1 MRHHKNWFTGSKDQ
15 RLFLKIFSY
24 FLSLLI
30 PIIIIGMATY
40 FYSVDI
46 MKRDFTERIR
56 TNLQNAANTIDVN
69 LEAAQ
74 ETSLDF
80 FNDDMVRMLLM
91 PKEQQSLEVRSEMWR
106 LPKIIQRNENIV
118 SDFTDRLFVFID
130 NKDIYVSGGVNQ
142 FDSFFRN
149 MYKYDKYDA
158 EFWSRRLS
166 STQYIE
172 LLPVSK
178 VSQEGIHD
186 KQVVPI
192 VFMDQINNHTA
203 IMVLNIAVEALAR
216 TLKGS
221 TVFGSTG
228 FLITDANGETLY
240 DTNGFMAEPKVA
252 SLLASDPFSLAGG
265 GQVDFRGGMYEVSYA
280 QSGLFGWHYYSFTPS
295 GEFNRHTFNILSM
308 TFILCIV
315 LVMTGVVF
323 SLIFSFRIY
332 NPIRNIR
339 NIISDQSELLRND
352 EHPAAGKN
360 EFDQIQQGIRR
371 LTDYHLKYKLKY
383 DKHTNDYVESSFLFL
398 LKGHTLNQEEILRD
412 TLATEFGFNRS
423 GFVCCV
429 VHFDLKEAFYQ
440 HIQDTERLYVMNG
453 VKKIL
458 WTLLGAKAP
467 SYVLEYRQSL
477 FVGIVNIE
485 HPDEAERLHDAFRQM
500 LDVFR
505 YDIHK
510 YYDITIG
517 IGTFYAGINDIG
529 ASYNEAMTAIGKRN
543 GEERFQVVDSNELQI
558 ENRFVYSFFD
568 EQKILNHLKLGDQS
582 GLESITKEIVQSNV
596 ERDISYEY
604 LKLLFQELYMTGVRF
619 LVERGIDVKQLES
632 GETLKTLTNANHGDS
647 FVGASQLQDAIN
659 SFYRKIV
666 EATKPDGGMKSGSL
680 VSLIEK
686 YIQENYT
693 KDLGLEQISGEMGV
707 SVKYV
712 SRVFKEKTGTN
723 LTDYIT
729 QVRMEKAKE
738 LLTQTDQR
746 VNDIAEQ
753 IGIPSRT
760 TFLRVFKK
768 TEGVTPNEYRTIH
781 RQQM

>member
-1 MRHHKNWFTGSKDQ
+1 MRFTNNWLIRSKDQ

-30 PIIIIGMATY
+30 PIVVVGLATY
-40 FYSVDI
+40 LYSVDI
-46 MKRDFTERIR
+46 MKRDFNERIR

-74 ETSLDF
+74 ETSLNF

-91 PKEQQSLEVRSEMWR
+91 PKEQQSLEVRSEIWR

-118 SDFTDRLFVFID
+118 SDFTDRLFVYID
-130 NKDIYVSGGVNQ
+130 NKDIYVSGGVNR
-142 FDSFFRN
+142 FDSFFGN
-149 MYKYDKYDA
+149 MYKYGKYDA
-158 EFWSRRLS
+158 EFWTKRLS
-166 STQYIE
+166 STDYIE
-172 LLPVSK
+172 LLPVSS

-192 VFMDQINNHTA
+192 VFMNRINNRTA

-221 TVFGSTG
+221 TVFDSTG

-240 DTNGFMAEPKVA
+240 DTNRFMTEPKVTE
-252 SLLASDPFSLAGG
+252 LLASHPFSESGG
-265 GQVDFRGGMYEVSYA
+265 GQVEFQGGKYEISHA

-295 GEFNRHTFNILSM
+295 GEFNRHTFSILSM
-308 TFILCIV
+308 TLILCIV
-315 LVMTGVVF
+315 LVVMGVVF
-323 SLIFSFRIY
+323 SLIFSLRIY

-339 NIISDQSELLRND
+339 NIITDQSELLRHD
-352 EHPAAGKN
+352 DHPAEKN
-360 EFDQIQQGIRR
+360 EFEQIQQGIRR
-371 LTDYHLKYKLKY
+371 LTDHHLKYKLKY
-383 DKHTNDYVESSFLFL
+383 DKHTNEYVESSFLFL

-412 TLATEFGFNRS
+412 TLATEFGFSRS
-423 GFVCCV
+423 GYVCCA

-440 HIQDTERLYVMNG
+440 HIQDTDRLYVMNG

-458 WTLLGAKAP
+458 WTLLGAKVP
-467 SYVLEYRQSL
+467 SYVLEYRQNL

-485 HPDEAERLHDAFRQM
+485 HPNEAEQLHGAFRQM
-500 LDVFR
+500 LDIFR
-505 YDIHK
+505 YDIHM

-517 IGTFYAGINDIG
+517 IGSFYTGINEIG
-529 ASYNEAMTAIGKRN
+529 SSYNEAMTAIGKRN

-568 EQKILNHLKLGDQS
+568 EQKILNHLKLGDQA
-582 GLESITKEIVQSNV
+582 GVESIVKEIVDSNV
-596 ERDISYEY
+596 SRSISYEY
-604 LKLLFQELYMTGVRF
+604 LLLLFKELYMTGVRF
-619 LVERGIDVKQLES
+619 LVERGIDVNQLDS
-632 GETLKTLTNANHGDS
+632 GETRETLTDAHRGDS
-647 FVGASQLQDAIN
+647 FIGASQLQEALH
-659 SFYRKIV
+659 SFYRSIV
-666 EATKPDGGMKSGSL
+666 EATKPESGLKSGNL

-729 QVRMEKAKE
+729 QVRLEKAKE
-738 LLTQTDQR
+738 LLIQTDMR

-753 IGIPSRT
+753 TGIPSRT

-768 TEGVTPNEYRTIH
+768 AEGVAPNEYRTIH
-781 RQQM
+781 RQQP

>member
-1 MRHHKNWFTGSKDQ
+1 MRLSKNWFIRSKDQ

-30 PIIIIGMATY
+30 PIVIIGVATY
-40 FYSVDI
+40 LYSVDI
-46 MKRDFTERIR
+46 MKRDFNERIR
-56 TNLQNAANTIDVN
+56 TNLQNAAITIDVN

-91 PKEQQSLEVRSEMWR
+91 PREQQSLEVRSEIWR

-118 SDFTDRLFVFID
+118 SDFTDRLFVYID
-130 NKDIYVSGGVNQ
+130 NKDIYVSGGVNS

-149 MYKYDKYDA
+149 MYKYGKYDA
-158 EFWSRRLS
+158 EFWTKRLS

-172 LLPVSK
+172 LLPVSN

-192 VFMDQINNHTA
+192 VFMDRINNQTA

-221 TVFGSTG
+221 TVFDSTG
-228 FLITDANGETLY
+228 FLITDATGGTLY
-240 DTNGFMAEPKVA
+240 DTNGFMAEPKV
-252 SLLASDPFSLAGG
+252 SELLASHPFSQSGG
-265 GQVDFRGGMYEVSYA
+265 GQVEFQGGKYEISYA
-280 QSGLFGWHYYSFTPS
+280 QSGLFGWHYYSITPS
-295 GEFNRHTFNILSM
+295 GEFNRHTFNILLM
-308 TFILCIV
+308 TLILCIV
-315 LVMTGVVF
+315 LVMMGVVF

-339 NIISDQSELLRND
+339 NIISDQSELLRHD

-360 EFDQIQQGIRR
+360 EFEQIQQGIRR
-371 LTDYHLKYKLKY
+371 LTDHHLKYKLKY
-383 DKHTNDYVESSFLFL
+383 DKHTNEYVESSFLFL
-398 LKGHTLNQEEILRD
+398 LKGHTLNQEEILRE

-423 GFVCCV
+423 GFVCCAI
-429 VHFDLKEAFYQ
+429 HFDLKEAFYQ
-440 HIQDTERLYVMNG
+440 HIQDTDRLYVMNG

-467 SYVLEYRQSL
+467 SYVLEYRQNL
-477 FVGIVNIE
+477 FVGIVNIQQS
-485 HPDEAERLHDAFRQM
+485 DEAERLHEAFRQM
-500 LDVFR
+500 LDIFR
-505 YDIHK
+505 YDIHM

-517 IGTFYAGINDIG
+517 IGSFYTGINEIG
-529 ASYNEAMTAIGKRN
+529 FSYNEAMTAIGKRN
-543 GEERFQVVDSNELQI
+543 GEDRFQVVDSNELQI

-568 EQKILNHLKLGDQS
+568 EQKILNHLKLGDQA
-582 GLESITKEIVQSNV
+582 GVEAIAKEIVQSNV
-596 ERDISYEY
+596 SRDISYEY
-604 LKLLFQELYMTGVRF
+604 LQLLFQELYMTGVRF
-619 LVERGIDVKQLES
+619 LVERGIDVKQLEP
-632 GETLKTLTNANHGDS
+632 GETLETLTDAHRGDS

-659 SFYRKIV
+659 SFYRRIV
-666 EATKPDGGMKSGSL
+666 EATKPDSGMKSGSL

-729 QVRMEKAKE
+729 RVRLEKAKE
-738 LLTQTDQR
+738 LLIQTDMR
-746 VNDIAEQ
+746 V
-753 IGIPSRT
+753 G
-760 TFLRVFKK
+760 VFKK
-768 TEGVTPNEYRTIH
+768 AEGVSPNEYRTIH
-781 RQQM
+781 RQRL